1 MENKEI
7 INNKYLTVKDKGEG
21 ATATVFQ
28 VKDIKTEKDYAAK
41 IFKKSNNFFLK
52 EVEMLNSLKKVQ
64 SPYIINIIE
73 SNISQNGQIPTGDK
87 PYIILEYASKGEL
100 FDYIRS
106 TSNGFKEKHCKLI
119 FYKISK
125 GIQACHNAGICH
137 RDLKPQNILL
147 DDNFLPKICDFGFA
161 IFNDKNL
168 KDYLGTL
175 NYAAPEIFLKK
186 PYDGFKVDIFSLG
199 VVLFNLATCK
209 FGFIEANKKDAYY
222 KLIMTRH
229 YEQYWNIVGK
239 KINKKL
245 SEELKNL
252 YIKMISF
259 RPENRPTIEEILND
273 EWLKEINVLNKEE
286 FEKLE
291 TEVREELL
299 NIEEIKKKKENKKQK
314 NININCKK
322 NFKI

>member
-1 MENKEI
+1 MKSKEI

-21 ATATVFQ
+21 ATAKVFQ

-41 IFKKSNNFFLK
+41 IFKKSSNFFIK
-52 EVEMLNSLKKVQ
+52 EVEILNSLKKVQ
-64 SPYIINIIE
+64 NPYIINIIE
-73 SNISQNGQIPTGDK
+73 SNINQNGQLPTGD
-87 PYIILEYASKGEL
+87 PQYIILEYASKGEL
-100 FDYIRS
+100 FDYIISS
-106 TSNGFKEKHCKLI
+106 TNGLKEKYCKLI
-119 FYKISK
+119 FYKICK

-137 RDLKPQNILL
+137 RDLKLQNLLL
-147 DDNFLPKICDFGFA
+147 DDNFNPKICDFGFA

-175 NYAAPEIFLKK
+175 NYAAPELFLKN
-186 PYDGFKVDIFSLG
+186 PYDGFKIDIFSLG

-222 KLIMTRH
+222 RLIITRH
-229 YEQYWNIVGK
+229 YEQYWNIVRK
-239 KINKKL
+239 KINKEL

-259 RPENRPTIEEILND
+259 RPEKRPTIEEILND
-273 EWLKEINVLNKEE
+273 EWMKEISVLNKEE

-299 NIEEIKKKKENKKQK
+299 NIGEMKKKKESKNKK
-314 NININCKK
+314 
-322 NFKI
+322 